1 MIDRHFETKSVR
13 MEPMVLL
20 TFQAPAADVD
30 RIMEAAVAIVPLAMG
45 KYDSNAY
52 QTAEGIER
60 YRPLEGAAAGPETE
74 LRKRPGSVEVVF
86 ELPDDLAAVARTV
99 ARELDEG
106 VPLA

>member
-60 YRPLEGAAAGPETE
+60 YRPWKGPRRE
-74 LRKRPGSVEVVF
+74 RKLNSANGQAPSK
-86 ELPDDLAAVARTV
+86 
-99 ARELDEG
+99 
-106 VPLA
+106 